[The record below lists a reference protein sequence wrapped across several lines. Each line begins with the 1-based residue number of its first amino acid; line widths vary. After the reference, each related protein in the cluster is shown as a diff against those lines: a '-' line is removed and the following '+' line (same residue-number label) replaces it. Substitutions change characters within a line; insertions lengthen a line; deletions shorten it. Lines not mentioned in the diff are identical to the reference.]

1 MKTIVEASFSSRD
14 EALSAANEVNRALQ
28 GVEARIDPA
37 PNPERSATVATVE
50 SGRHDRL
57 MMQLGVFGIVS
68 GCTVGFLA
76 IPQVPQREI
85 MHLLILPLSGA
96 FWGLGL
102 ALTAAMLLSDSLE
115 HFWSGTEEVVIGAA
129 PKHQIVVRATVN
141 GLETADAVH
150 TILTEQGATWISQE
164 EVIEDARTPYLQ
176 AAPTPSV
183 PLLSKT
189 A

>member
-14 EALSAANEVNRALQ
+14 EALSAANAVNGKAQ
-28 GVEARIDPA
+28 GAEARIDPA
-37 PNPERSATVATVE
+37 PNPERFAAVATVD

-57 MMQLGVFGIVS
+57 MMRLGLIGIIC

-76 IPQVPQREI
+76 IPRVAQREI

-129 PKHQIVVRATVN
+129 PQNEVIVRTSLNSLEAVDTV
-141 GLETADAVH
+141 H
-150 TILTEQGATWISQE
+150 SILTEYGATWISQE
-164 EVIEDARTPYLQ
+164 EVTEDARTPYLQ
-176 AAPTPSV
+176 AAPKPVS